1 MNSYSKEI
9 RENAKAELDVAKMEA
24 KTEKIRANAS
34 QKILEKG
41 ARKEKYNNLLR
52 FEFSSDPAEH
62 EHQLL
67 QLCGDF
73 LNCYDE
79 KGGAKLYKAYNS
91 LLEKDLTILM
101 ASNIDLYNKIN
112 PLFEKAK
119 VKGFKKIKRFWF
131 IAGGIWL
138 VSSILITIAYAGTG
152 SLEFASA
159 LGSGFLL
166 STMYV
171 GIPVA
176 IVWKVRKGSI

>member
-1 MNSYSKEI
+1 MVSYSDSVSCYFADSICCRYDYFGKSISKCVNIDFGGIEMNSYSKEI

-91 LLEKDLTILM
+91 LLEK
-101 ASNIDLYNKIN
+101 KI
-112 PLFEKAK
+112 
-119 VKGFKKIKRFWF
+119 
-131 IAGGIWL
+131 
-138 VSSILITIAYAGTG
+138 
-152 SLEFASA
+152 
-159 LGSGFLL
+159 
-166 STMYV
+166 
-171 GIPVA
+171 
-176 IVWKVRKGSI
+176 

>member
-1 MNSYSKEI
+1 MNNYSKEM
-9 RENAKAELDVAKMEA
+9 RENAKAELDAAKMEA
-24 KTEKIRANAS
+24 KAKKIRANAS
-34 QKILEKG
+34 QKTLEKG
-41 ARKEKYNNLLR
+41 ARKERYNNLLR
-52 FEFSSDPAEH
+52 FEFSSDPSEH

-79 KGGAKLYKAYNS
+79 KGGSKLYKAYKS
-91 LLEKDLTILM
+91 LLEKDLTVLM

-119 VKGFKKIKRFWF
+119 AKGIKKIKRFWF

-138 VSSILITIAYAGTG
+138 ASSIFLTIAYVRTG

-159 LGSGFLL
+159 LCAGFLL
-166 STMYV
+166 STMYI
-171 GIPVA
+171 GIPAA
-176 IVWKVRKGSI
+176 IIWKARKGSI